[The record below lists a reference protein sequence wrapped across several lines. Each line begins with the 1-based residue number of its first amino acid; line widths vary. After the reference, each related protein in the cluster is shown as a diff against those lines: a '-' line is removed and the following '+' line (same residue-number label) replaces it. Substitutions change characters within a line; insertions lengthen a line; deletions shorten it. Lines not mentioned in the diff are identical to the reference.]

1 MKLRGVI
8 YIGIVL
14 LLAGCSTKK
23 NTLFS
28 RQYHQ
33 LTTRYNIHFNGN
45 EALKSGMKKMEQ
57 NHKEDYTNLLPVFV
71 SNNPW
76 TRALCTSDM
85 DYAIEKAVKAI
96 DKHSI
101 TAKPKRRKNKNS
113 KSYETFRKK

>member
-45 EALKSGMKKMEQ
+45 EALKSGMKKM
-57 NHKEDYTNLLPVFV
+57 
-71 SNNPW
+71 
-76 TRALCTSDM
+76 
-85 DYAIEKAVKAI
+85 
-96 DKHSI
+96 
-101 TAKPKRRKNKNS
+101 
-113 KSYETFRKK
+113 